1 MANKINKQGASSSL
15 APFYQYHPKC
25 YCRLCL
31 KLRKKISYK
40 QQATSGKATS
50 HKRLLVVLDNLI
62 MRLYKIVKE
71 RIKYES
77 KRRKKNN

>member
-1 MANKINKQGASSSL
+1 MGFNKINKQGASSSL
-15 APFYQYHPKC
+15 APYYQYHEKC

-50 HKRLLVVLDNLI
+50 HKRLLSGLDILI
-62 MRLYKIVKE
+62 MGLYKRVKE
-71 RIKYES
+71 RLKI
-77 KRRKKNN
+77 

>member
-1 MANKINKQGASSSL
+1 VNKINKQGASSSL

-50 HKRLLVVLDNLI
+50 HKQLLGLLDNLI
-62 MRLYKIVKE
+62 IRLYKIVKE
-71 RIKYES
+71 RIL
-77 KRRKKNN
+77 